1 MDTARAAKRTKG
13 VEHVYLVYRRTRRYM
28 PADAEELILV
38 QEEGIE
44 FKELL
49 SPVSME
55 DGKLLCRKMKLGEMD
70 ASGRASVEETGEEET
85 VPADTVIAAVGERV
99 DTALYQA
106 NGLPLDNRGKVV
118 ADSATLE
125 ACSGIYVIGDGLG
138 GPATVVEGIRDAQKA
153 AAAFLQKAVV
163 SELEKEG
170 CEESCYSKKGLL
182 DSEKEPAKESGR
194 CLNCAYV
201 CENCTDVC
209 PNRANIAV
217 KVPGMAMRQI
227 VHVDYMCN
235 ECGNCKTFC
244 PYSSAPYKDKFTL
257 FADEADM
264 EDSENNGFVVLDR
277 KEKRVKVRLFGGPVE
292 ILLEDEDPAVPA
304 GLRKIMD
311 AVISDYW
318 YMIP

>member
-28 PADAEELILV
+28 PADAEELTLV

-44 FKELL
+44 FRELL
-49 SPVSME
+49 SPVSVE
-55 DGKLLCRKMKLGEMD
+55 DGKLLCRKMKLGAMD
-70 ASGRASVEETGEEET
+70 ASGRASVEETGETET

-99 DTALYQA
+99 DTELYQA

-118 ADSATLE
+118 ADSRTLE
-125 ACSGIYVIGDGLG
+125 ASSGVYVIGDGLG

-163 SELEKEG
+163 SELKKDG
-170 CEESCYSKKGLL
+170 CEESCYSKKGIL
-182 DSEKEPAKESGR
+182 DSEREPAEESGR
-194 CLNCAYV
+194 CLNCAAV

-209 PNRANIAV
+209 PNRANVAV

-244 PYSSAPYKDKFTL
+244 PYASAPYKDKFTL
-257 FADEADM
+257 FANEADM
-264 EDSENNGFVVLDR
+264 ENSKNQGFVVLDR
-277 KEKRVKVRLFGGPVE
+277 AAVSCKVRYLGNIYTWNAADSGSVIPE
-292 ILLEDEDPAVPA
+292 
-304 GLRKIMD
+304 GLRKVMET
-311 AVISDYW
+311 VCKDYD
-318 YMIP
+318 YLLA